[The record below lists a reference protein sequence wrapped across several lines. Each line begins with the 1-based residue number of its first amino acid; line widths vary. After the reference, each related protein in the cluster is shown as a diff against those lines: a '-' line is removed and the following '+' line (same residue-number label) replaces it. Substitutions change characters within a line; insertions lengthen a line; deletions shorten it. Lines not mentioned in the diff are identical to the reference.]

1 MEPVECIF
9 SDILLEGQHKEILDK
24 YLALEH
30 QVKEN
35 KNILEFDENET
46 KNYFTF
52 SSDVQFQKCTIRFNM
67 NENSLKANLVYTKK
81 NKNLELTFIL
91 KKYTFKFNNN
101 NFYCFETKCLKDYL
115 EKEYKKKKFLLKIN
129 LNNCNTKKI

>member
-52 SSDVQFQKCTIRFNM
+52 SSDVQFQKNI
-67 NENSLKANLVYTKK
+67 
-81 NKNLELTFIL
+81 
-91 KKYTFKFNNN
+91 FKI
-101 NFYCFETKCLKDYL
+101 
-115 EKEYKKKKFLLKIN
+115 KIN
-129 LNNCNTKKI
+129 